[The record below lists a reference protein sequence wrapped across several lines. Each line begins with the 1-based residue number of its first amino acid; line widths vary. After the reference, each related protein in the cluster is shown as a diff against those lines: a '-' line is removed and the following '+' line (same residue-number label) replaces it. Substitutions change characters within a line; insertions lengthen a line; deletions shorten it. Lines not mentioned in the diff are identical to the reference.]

1 MTEWPFES
9 GDFHENGEIGEN
21 DEYGEHSPK
30 S

>member
-9 GDFHENGEIGEN
+9 GDFHENGEIGEI
-21 DEYGEHSPK
+21 DEYGEYSPK